1 MKDLNLANK
10 VLNPCV
16 RLHANWGQDDL
27 VTPVLVF
34 AGLVELIQCAGLKRS
49 QLKRKRSGINNI
61 KILTYKFGN
70 LLMS

>member
-16 RLHANWGQDDL
+16 RLHANWDQDDL

-34 AGLVELIQCAGLKRS
+34 AGLVELIHCAGLKRS
-49 QLKRKRSGINNI
+49 QLKKKNW
-61 KILTYKFGN
+61 
-70 LLMS
+70 